1 MSASKQLE
9 LLETIVLELHTLKT
23 KMPNGEFKAMA
34 RDIEELKTSYHDIKD
49 NISDIKFTLLNPEDG
64 VIVKVNKVSEWRQSK
79 EKKSEEYEN
88 ALQEVRDLM
97 KWKEGA
103 SKALW
108 IIFTALV
115 GLSFN
120 VFFM

>member
-9 LLETIVLELHTLKT
+9 LLETIVLELHTLKA
-23 KMPNGEFKAMA
+23 KMPNGELKAMA
-34 RDIEELKTSYHDIKD
+34 RDIEDLKTSYHDIKD

-64 VIVKVNKVSEWRQSK
+64 VIVKVNKVSEWRQAK

-108 IIFTALV
+108 IIFTAIV

>member
-1 MSASKQLE
+1 MSAAKQLE

-34 RDIEELKTSYHDIKD
+34 RDIEDLKTSYHDIKD

-64 VIVKVNKVSEWRQSK
+64 VIVKVNKVSEWRQAK

-108 IIFTALV
+108 IIFTAIV

>member
-23 KMPNGEFKAMA
+23 KMPNGELKAMA
-34 RDIEELKTSYHDIKD
+34 RDIEDLKTSYHDIKD

-64 VIVKVNKVSEWRQSK
+64 VIVKVNKVSEWRQAK

-108 IIFTALV
+108 IIFTAIV

>member
-108 IIFTALV
+108 IIFTAVV

>member
-88 ALQEVRDLM
+88 ALQEVRDLI

>member
-23 KMPNGEFKAMA
+23 KMPNGELKAMA

-49 NISDIKFTLLNPEDG
+49 NISDLKFTLLNPEDG

-79 EKKSEEYEN
+79 EKKSEEYEK
-88 ALQEVRDLM
+88 ALQEVRDLI

-108 IIFTALV
+108 IIFTAIV

>member
-1 MSASKQLE
+1 
-9 LLETIVLELHTLKT
+9 
-23 KMPNGEFKAMA
+23 MPNGELKAMA
-34 RDIEELKTSYHDIKD
+34 RDIEDLKTSYHDIKD

-64 VIVKVNKVSEWRQSK
+64 VIVKVNKVSEWRQAK

-108 IIFTALV
+108 IIFTAIV

>member
-1 MSASKQLE
+1 MAVSKEVQ
-9 LLETIVLELHTLKT
+9 LLETIVSEIHLIKS

-34 RDIEELKTSYHDIKD
+34 RDIEELKENYQDIKED
-49 NISDIKFTLLNPEDG
+49 ISDIKYTLLNPQDG
-64 VIVKVNKVSEWRQSK
+64 VIVKVNKVSEWRESK
-79 EKKSEEYEN
+79 EKKNEEYEK
-88 ALQEVRDLM
+88 ALQEVRDLV

-103 SKALW
+103 SKAFW
-108 IIFTALV
+108 IIFTAIV

>member
-9 LLETIVLELHTLKT
+9 LLETIVLELHTLKA

-120 VFFM
+120 VFLM

>member
-120 VFFM
+120 VFLM

>member
-1 MSASKQLE
+1 MSAAKQLE

-23 KMPNGEFKAMA
+23 KMPNGELKAMA
-34 RDIEELKTSYHDIKD
+34 RDIEDLKTSYHDIKD

-64 VIVKVNKVSEWRQSK
+64 VIVKVNKVSEWRQAK

-108 IIFTALV
+108 IIFTAIV

>member
-108 IIFTALV
+108 IIFTAIV

-120 VFFM
+120 VFLM

>member
-34 RDIEELKTSYHDIKD
+34 RDIEDLKTSYHDIKD

-64 VIVKVNKVSEWRQSK
+64 VIVKVNKVSEWRQAK

-108 IIFTALV
+108 IIFTAIV